1 MGYPAFWKFL
11 FGNSDKLLGSLFPF
25 GTTVPKVNSGSGS
38 AGTSTEP
45 ARADHVHPAQ
55 TTISGNAET
64 ASKLATA
71 HTITLK
77 GDATGSTAF
86 DGSEDVSISTT
97 IATMK
102 GATSSAAGAKGLVP
116 APAKGNQTKYLRG
129 DGTWQTP
136 PDTNTDTKVTQT
148 VTTTAEDYPVLTTEL
163 ADATENRTEGVRFD
177 TKVKINHSTGNVT
190 APTFTGNLKGNVTGN
205 VSGSSGS
212 CTGNAAT
219 ASKWSS
225 AKTIA
230 LSGAVTG
237 SGSVDGSKAVTITTT
252 LANSGV
258 TAGSYGLSA
267 NVTPADGAT
276 FNVPLIAVNAK
287 GLVTS
292 AKTCTV
298 KLPTNVGTADKLTTA
313 RYIDGVSFNGSA
325 NITHYGTC
333 STAAG
338 TAAKTVALSGFVLGT
353 GARVQVKF
361 TNANTNTSATLN
373 VNNTGAKA
381 IYDQNGKITADA
393 IKANGLYEF
402 VYDGTYW
409 RMLNGGGTAY
419 AEGISEAFRKS
430 WIGVPR
436 WWRSTTLPP
445 NHCWANGDFVEF
457 ADWPELK
464 EVYDAGGF
472 NGMLMAYN
480 ANSSTQAANLGK
492 WRPDAAKPTGLYTP
506 NLSEQFLRASTG
518 QLAGTWHEDTV
529 RNATGIVG
537 EVLNFRDGGVFYH
550 GTTYYPRTLLNQ
562 STGTSGIVYFD
573 LSRTVP
579 TGPQIAPQHVY
590 TPIVI
595 YLGK

>member
-1 MGYPAFWKFL
+1 MPT
-11 FGNSDKLLGSLFPF
+11 SLANLVITDTFA
-25 GTTVPKVNSGSGS
+25 TWVNKINNIV
-38 AGTSTEP
+38 ATINTIQTEGAP
-45 ARADHVHPAQ
+45 Q
-55 TTISGNAET
+55 
-64 ASKLATA
+64 LATA
-71 HTITLK
+71 
-77 GDATGSTAF
+77 
-86 DGSEDVSISTT
+86 
-97 IATMK
+97 
-102 GATSSAAGAKGLVP
+102 
-116 APAKGNQTKYLRG
+116 R
-129 DGTWQTP
+129 
-136 PDTNTDTKVTQT
+136 
-148 VTTTAEDYPVLTTEL
+148 
-163 ADATENRTEGVRFD
+163 
-177 TKVKINHSTGNVT
+177 
-190 APTFTGNLKGNVTGN
+190 
-205 VSGSSGS
+205 
-212 CTGNAAT
+212 
-219 ASKWSS
+219 
-225 AKTIA
+225 TIA
-230 LSGAVTG
+230 LSGAATG
-237 SGSVDGSKAVTITTT
+237 SASFDGSKDITITTT

-276 FNVPLIAVNAK
+276 FNVPFIAVNAK

-313 RYIDGVSFNGSA
+313 RSVQVDLASTSADNFDGSADITPGVTGTLGTKNGGTGRTDGKAVALATKHTIDGTQFDGSA

-409 RMLNGGGTAY
+409 RMLNGGGTTY

-472 NGMLMAYN
+472 EGMLMAYN

-506 NLSEQFLRASTG
+506 NLSEQFLRAWAQSELAAGGFTSAGLPGLSGAVHIYGVGMSSATG
-518 QLAGTWHEDTV
+518 AFSVTSSSGSYRGGDWQNPAQGTLNLNASASNDAYGSSDTV
-529 RNATGIVG
+529 
-537 EVLNFRDGGVFYH
+537 
-550 GTTYYPRTLLNQ
+550 
-562 STGTSGIVYFD
+562 
-573 LSRTVP
+573 VP
-579 TGPQIAPQHVY
+579 NSVALPFA
-590 TPIVI
+590 I
-595 YLGK
+595 YLGSGS